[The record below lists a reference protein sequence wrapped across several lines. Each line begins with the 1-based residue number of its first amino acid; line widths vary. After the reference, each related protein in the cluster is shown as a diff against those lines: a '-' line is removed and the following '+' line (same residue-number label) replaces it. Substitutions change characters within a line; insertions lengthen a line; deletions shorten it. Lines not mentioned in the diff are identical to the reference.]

1 MELPMPKLFYTDKD
15 IEDIVKKGAT
25 SLFIDYRNVVLT
37 ELAYEK
43 AEKLGLQLIDK
54 TAKIGPLTPLPL
66 IYPKEVNACQ
76 QPVVDICLTTSP
88 KIDCYRNIL
97 RFSPRTSEK
106 ELRDAIVET
115 GRLAYQNGL
124 MISND
129 GNISVLMG
137 DGNVLIT
144 PSGVCKGRIKA
155 DDLLIIDLQGNLIKP
170 ASDPLLKPTSEQPM
184 HLEVYHQRKDVGAV
198 IHTHLVYANAL
209 AMTIGKVRMDVIPE
223 AAIAFR
229 DIPITDFAMPSTT
242 QNAEAIRHLIIDHDV
257 LLIRNHGSLT
267 VGKNLD
273 EALINLE
280 RLEHISK
287 TLLFAELLGNIN
299 TLPPDILEAIA
310 RIHQSRR

>member
-1 MELPMPKLFYTDKD
+1 MEKIFYTDQD

-25 SLFIDYRNVVLT
+25 SLFIGDGNVVLT

-43 AEKLGLQLIDK
+43 AEKLGLKLIDK
-54 TAKIGPLTPLPL
+54 ITKIEPSTPRF
-66 IYPKEVNACQ
+66 ITNPKEVNACQ
-76 QPVVDICLTTSP
+76 KPVVDICLTNIP
-88 KIDCYRNIL
+88 RLDCYRNIL

-155 DDLLIIDLQGNLIKP
+155 DDLLIIDLQGNLIKS

-184 HLEVYHQRKDVGAV
+184 HLEVYRQREDVRAV
-198 IHTHLVYANAL
+198 IHTHLIYANAL
-209 AMTIGKVRMDVIPE
+209 AMTMGKVRMDVIPE
-223 AAIAFR
+223 AAIAFGK
-229 DIPITDFAMPSTT
+229 IPITDFAMPSTS
-242 QNAEAIRHLIIDHDV
+242 QNADAIRNLITKNDV

-280 RLEHISK
+280 RLEHVSK
-287 TLLFAELLGNIN
+287 TLAFAELLGDIK
-299 TLPPDILEAIA
+299 TLPPEILEAIA
-310 RIHQSRR
+310 RINEQAQAAK

>member
-1 MELPMPKLFYTDKD
+1 MQKIFYTDKD
-15 IEDIVKKGAT
+15 IEDIVEKGAT
-25 SLFIDYRNVVLT
+25 SLFIGDGKVVLT

-43 AEKLGLQLIDK
+43 AERLGLKLIDK
-54 TAKIGPLTPLPL
+54 DTKIEPSTPLPL
-66 IYPKEVNACQ
+66 INQKEMDASQ
-76 QPVVDICLTTSP
+76 KPVVDICLTTIP
-88 KIDCYRNIL
+88 RLDCYRNIL
-97 RFSPRTSEK
+97 RFSPRTCEK
-106 ELRDAIVET
+106 ELREAIVET

-155 DDLLIIDLQGNLIKP
+155 DDLLVIDLQGNLIKS

-184 HLEVYHQRKDVGAV
+184 HLEVYHQRKDVRAV
-198 IHTHLVYANAL
+198 IHTHLIYANAL
-209 AMTIGKVRMDVIPE
+209 AMTMGKVRMDVIPE
-223 AAIAFR
+223 AAIAFGK
-229 DIPITDFAMPSTT
+229 IPITDFAMPSTP
-242 QNAEAIRHLIIDHDV
+242 QNADAIRNLISKNDV

-280 RLEHISK
+280 RLEHVSK
-287 TLLFAELLGNIN
+287 TLAFAELLGDIK
-299 TLPPDILEAIA
+299 TLPPEILEAIA
-310 RIHQSRR
+310 RINEQAQAAK